1 MTAWVPRAAASQ
13 AHKFLISVVPT
24 SQCAEFYGREFS
36 LFDGLGAKGSSLSS
50 LAQLLEGVDNVK
62 RRAVLLHMTQAL
74 MPIVEK
80 GILHP
85 PMVHRCVC
93 VYVCVYVCVCV
104 CACAYVSVCVC
115 VCVCAGGVGGV
126 RVVVGAGVSLECSAD
141 ALVPVGK
148 RGICIL
154 HPPMVRR
161 CACGRG
167 CRCGLCACRAAAY

>member
-104 CACAYVSVCVC
+104 CVCVC
-115 VCVCAGGVGGV
+115 ECVRVRMCVCRGGGG
-126 RVVVGAGVSLECSAD
+126 CS
-141 ALVPVGK
+141 
-148 RGICIL
+148 C
-154 HPPMVRR
+154 
-161 CACGRG
+161 G
-167 CRCGLCACRAAAY
+167 CRCRCQFGVQCRCPGSCWEEGHLHPAPPYGAQVCMWARV